1 MAQTDT
7 YKWLQLLQLADSAL
21 PIGSTAHS
29 FGLETLVDDG
39 VLTVDL
45 LPAFFESYLS
55 ETGLL
60 EATYCRAAHETGSS
74 VELSASRWMELNM
87 RLDALKTARES
98 RAASSAMGRRFLQ
111 LASSLDENARMRA
124 ALDACR
130 EAGIGIHHSTA
141 FGFVGGALQVDA
153 AMTVMAC
160 LHQMLAGLVSA
171 CQRLLPLG
179 QTAASQ
185 MLWNLKPTIAAVAQ
199 ESQRHTVHDVSVFT
213 PVIELASLRHPGLMT
228 RLFIS

>member
-1 MAQTDT
+1 MQQTNT
-7 YKWLQLLQLADSAL
+7 YNWLQLLQLADSAL

-39 VLTVDL
+39 ILTVEA
-45 LPAFFESYLS
+45 LPSFLEGYLV
-55 ETGLL
+55 EAGLL
-60 EATYCRAAHETGSS
+60 EATYCRAAHEVGSGIDFY
-74 VELSASRWMELNM
+74 LPRWIELNI
-87 RLDALKTARES
+87 RLDALKSARES

-111 LASSLDENARMRA
+111 LAFSLHENPRTRT
-124 ALDACR
+124 ALDTCR
-130 EAGIGIHHSTA
+130 ETGVGVHHSLA
-141 FGFVGGALQVDA
+141 FGFVGGMLQLDA
-153 AMTVMAC
+153 SMTAMAY

-185 MLWNLKPTIAAVAQ
+185 MLWNLKPTIATIAQ
-199 ESQRHTVHDVSVFT
+199 ESQQHSVQDVPVFT
-213 PVIELASLRHPGLMT
+213 PMIDVASQRHPGLMT